1 MRIGLSVWGQAQ
13 LFAYTLAVIFLGC
26 AMGVRAAR
34 HGLFYSKVE
43 ARVDRTYTACSMH
56 GRTDETRAM
65 LARDSTLAN
74 EQWTDCAD
82 SEILVAAYGSD
93 VHIDRRPTAA
103 IRFVSPADGRE
114 HAGTVRLTSDQTRD
128 EPPAAGSTFPIYAD
142 NKDPALVDPY
152 E

>member
-13 LFAYTLAVIFLGC
+13 LFAYSLAVIFVGC
-26 AMGVRAAR
+26 GMGVRAER
-34 HGLFYSKVE
+34 HRLFYSKVE
-43 ARVDRTYTACSMH
+43 ARVDRTYTACSMR

-74 EQWTDCAD
+74 AQWTDCAE

-93 VHIDRRPTAA
+93 VYVKRQPTAA
-103 IRFVSPADGRE
+103 IRFVSPVDGRE
-114 HAGTVRLTSDQTRD
+114 HAATVRLTSDQIKD
-128 EPPAAGSTFPIYAD
+128 EAPAPGSTFPIYAEK
-142 NKDPALVDPY
+142 KDPARVDPY